1 MPLFSQATLWFNR
14 HGLREIDRRC
24 ATQFHLPVTALM
36 ENAGTG
42 VAHIVTRYTTPCES
56 ILVLCGAGNNG
67 GDSLVAA
74 RHLANRGYQLHV
86 MLTSPSQKFQP
97 AAAGQLATIAAMDIP
112 ITDISSGDAPLARWL
127 AATGESAC
135 IVDGMFGTGLS
146 RPLRGSLLA
155 LVAAVNAAERLVISV
170 DIPSGL
176 DCDTGEPLGLAIRA
190 GHTVTFCGMKIGFA
204 QPAAATYTGQLSI
217 ADIGAPA
224 ALLRELA
231 IPTPD

>member
-1 MPLFSQATLWFNR
+1 MPPFSHATLWFNR
-14 HGLREIDRRC
+14 RGLQEVDRRC
-24 ATQFHLPVTALM
+24 AEQFHLPVTALM

-42 VAHIVTRYTTPCES
+42 VAHVVTRYTTPGES

-74 RHLANRGYQLHV
+74 RHLANRGYRLHV
-86 MLTSPSQKFQP
+86 MLTAPSEKFHP
-97 AAAGQLATIAAMDIP
+97 AAAGQLATIHAMEIP
-112 ITDISSGDAPLARWL
+112 ITDISAGDAPFARWL

-135 IVDGMFGTGLS
+135 IVDGMFGTGLC
-146 RPLRGSLLA
+146 RPLQGPVLS
-155 LVAAVNAAERLVISV
+155 LVAAVNAAERLVVSV

-190 GHTVTFCGMKIGFA
+190 GHTVSFCGMKIGFA
-204 QPAAATYTGQLSI
+204 QASAATSTGQISI
-217 ADIGAPA
+217 ADIGVPA

-231 IPTPD
+231 VPAPD